1 MERINNVEDVLRILE
16 TDYKILSVKD
26 TVKVRVLFEE
36 VEVPLDLW
44 TQAIM
49 LQSNILYER
58 LTEEEHEFVGSIIK
72 LVEAQEKYEH
82 PLVL

>member
-1 MERINNVEDVLRILE
+1 MINNVEDVLRILE

-36 VEVPLDLW
+36 VKVPLHLW

-49 LQSNILYER
+49 LQSSILYEP
-58 LTEEEHEFVGSIIK
+58 IK
-72 LVEAQEKYEH
+72 RAKARMIGE
-82 PLVL
+82 

>member
-1 MERINNVEDVLRILE
+1 MITELEQKENINNLVDILRILE

-26 TVKVRVLFEE
+26 TVKVRVLFKE

-49 LQSNILYER
+49 ING
-58 LTEEEHEFVGSIIK
+58 LTGEI
-72 LVEAQEKYEH
+72 A
-82 PLVL
+82 

>member
-1 MERINNVEDVLRILE
+1 MITNLADVLRILE

-36 VEVPLDLW
+36 VEVPLHLW

-49 LQSNILYER
+49 LQSSILYEP
-58 LTEEEHEFVGSIIK
+58 IK
-72 LVEAQEKYEH
+72 RAKASMVREIA
-82 PLVL
+82 

>member
-1 MERINNVEDVLRILE
+1 MINNLADVLTILE

-49 LQSNILYER
+49 LQSNILYEPIKR
-58 LTEEEHEFVGSIIK
+58 AKERMVGEI
-72 LVEAQEKYEH
+72 A
-82 PLVL
+82 

>member
-1 MERINNVEDVLRILE
+1 MINNLEDVLTILE

-26 TVKVRVLFEE
+26 TVNVRVLFEE

-49 LQSNILYER
+49 LQSSILYEPEMR
-58 LTEEEHEFVGSIIK
+58 ARARMVG
-72 LVEAQEKYEH
+72 E
-82 PLVL
+82 

>member
-1 MERINNVEDVLRILE
+1 MLTNIADVLRILE

-44 TQAIM
+44 TQAVMI
-49 LQSNILYER
+49 NG
-58 LTEEEHEFVGSIIK
+58 LTGELS
-72 LVEAQEKYEH
+72 
-82 PLVL
+82 

>member
-36 VEVPLDLW
+36 VEIPLDLW
-44 TQAIM
+44 SQAVMI
-49 LQSNILYER
+49 NG
-58 LTEEEHEFVGSIIK
+58 LTGE
-72 LVEAQEKYEH
+72 LA
-82 PLVL
+82 

>member
-49 LQSNILYER
+49 LQSSILYEPEMR
-58 LTEEEHEFVGSIIK
+58 ARARMVG
-72 LVEAQEKYEH
+72 E
-82 PLVL
+82 

>member
-1 MERINNVEDVLRILE
+1 MITNLADVLTILE

-49 LQSNILYER
+49 LHTTPLYEQEMR
-58 LTEEEHEFVGSIIK
+58 VRARMVG
-72 LVEAQEKYEH
+72 A
-82 PLVL
+82 